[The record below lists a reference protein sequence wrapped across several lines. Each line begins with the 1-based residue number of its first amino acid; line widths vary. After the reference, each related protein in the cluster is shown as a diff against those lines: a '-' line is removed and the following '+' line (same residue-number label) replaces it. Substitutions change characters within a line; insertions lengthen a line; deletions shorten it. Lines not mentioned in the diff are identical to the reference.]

1 MKQFQFKGVRF
12 LLIVVA
18 SYLGILLVDSAK
30 LPVIWSEFVA
40 IWAKILPIFAL
51 IIILTT
57 LTHYFLKPKHIIK
70 HLGEES
76 GVMGMVYAI
85 IGGILSHGP
94 MYVWYGM
101 LEDMREHGLR
111 DGLIATF
118 LYARAV
124 KLPLLP
130 FMIGLFGVTFTVVI
144 NLYILLFAI
153 LQGKIVDKIICYNNL
168 NASQE

>member
-1 MKQFQFKGVRF
+1 MKQFQFKGVKF
-12 LLIVVA
+12 LLIVVLI
-18 SYLGILLVDSAK
+18 YLGIIVLDSDK
-30 LPVIWSEFVA
+30 LPMIWSEFVA
-40 IWAKILPIFAL
+40 IWVKILPIFAL

-57 LTHYFLKPKHIIK
+57 LINYFLKPKHIIK

-76 GVMGMVYAI
+76 GVMGTVYAI

-101 LEDMREHGLR
+101 LEEMREHGLK

-130 FMIGLFGVTFTVVI
+130 FMIGLFGVTFTIVI
-144 NLYILLFAI
+144 NLYILLFAV
-153 LQGKIVDKIICYNNL
+153 LQGKIIDNILRKD
-168 NASQE
+168 S

>member
-1 MKQFQFKGVRF
+1 VKTIQFKGLKF
-12 LLIVVA
+12 LGVV
-18 SYLGILLVDSAK
+18 SILYLGIMLLDSGK
-30 LPVIWSEFVA
+30 LPVILSMLVG

-51 IIILTT
+51 IILLTT
-57 LTHYFLKPKHIIK
+57 LLNYYLKPKHIIK
-70 HLGEES
+70 HLGAES
-76 GVMGMVYAI
+76 GKRGVFYVV

-101 LEDMREHGLR
+101 LEEMREHGLK

-130 FMIGLFGVTFTVVI
+130 FMVGLFGLTFTVAI
-144 NLYILLFAI
+144 NIYILLFAL
-153 LQGKIVDKIICYNNL
+153 LQGKIIDSVMRKNVP
-168 NASQE
+168 

>member
-1 MKQFQFKGVRF
+1 MGV
-12 LLIVVA
+12 
-18 SYLGILLVDSAK
+18 
-30 LPVIWSEFVA
+30 
-40 IWAKILPIFAL
+40 
-51 IIILTT
+51 
-57 LTHYFLKPKHIIK
+57 
-70 HLGEES
+70 
-76 GVMGMVYAI
+76 VYAV

-101 LEDMREHGLR
+101 LEEMREHGLK

-130 FMIGLFGVTFTVVI
+130 FMIGLFGVTFAVVI

-153 LQGKIVDKIICYNNL
+153 LQGKVIDRVMSK
-168 NASQE
+168 

>member
-1 MKQFQFKGVRF
+1 MKQFKFKGVKF
-12 LLIVVA
+12 LLIVVLV
-18 SYLGILLVDSAK
+18 YLGIIILDGDK
-30 LPVIWSEFVA
+30 LPMIMSEFVA
-40 IWAKILPIFAL
+40 IWTKILPIFAL

-57 LTHYFLKPKHIIK
+57 LINYFLKPKHIIK

-76 GVMGMVYAI
+76 GAMGMVYAV

-101 LEDMREHGLR
+101 LEEMREHGLR

-144 NLYILLFAI
+144 NLYILLFAV
-153 LQGKIVDKIICYNNL
+153 LQGKVVDRVMRKG
-168 NASQE
+168 S

>member
-1 MKQFQFKGVRF
+1 VKQFQFKGVTF
-12 LLIVVA
+12 LLIVVLI
-18 SYLGILLVDSAK
+18 YLGIIVLDSDK
-30 LPVIWSEFVA
+30 LPMIWSEFVA
-40 IWAKILPIFAL
+40 IWVKILPIFAL

-57 LTHYFLKPKHIIK
+57 LINYFLKPKHIIK

-76 GVMGMVYAI
+76 GMMGTVYAI

-153 LQGKIVDKIICYNNL
+153 LQGKIIDRVMSK
-168 NASQE
+168 

>member
-1 MKQFQFKGVRF
+1 MKKPQFKGVKF
-12 LLIVVA
+12 LLIVAVI
-18 SYLGILLVDSAK
+18 YLGIILLDSDK
-30 LPVIWSEFVA
+30 LPMIWSEFVS

-57 LTHYFLKPKHIIK
+57 LINYFLRPKHIIK

-76 GVMGMVYAI
+76 GVMGTVYAV

-118 LYARAV
+118 LYARAI

-144 NLYILLFAI
+144 NLYILLFAL
-153 LQGKIVDKIICYNNL
+153 LQGWIIDRVM
-168 NASQE
+168 QK

>member
-1 MKQFQFKGVRF
+1 MKKPQFKGLKF
-12 LLIVVA
+12 LLIVAVI
-18 SYLGILLVDSAK
+18 YLGIIVLDSDK
-30 LPVIWSEFVA
+30 LPMIWSEFVS
-40 IWAKILPIFAL
+40 IWVKILPIFAL

-57 LTHYFLKPKHIIK
+57 LINYFLKPKHIIK

-76 GVMGMVYAI
+76 GVMGTVYAI

-130 FMIGLFGVTFTVVI
+130 FMIGLFGVTFTIVI
-144 NLYILLFAI
+144 NLYILLFAV
-153 LQGKIVDKIICYNNL
+153 LQGKIIDNILRKD
-168 NASQE
+168 S

>member
-1 MKQFQFKGVRF
+1 MKQLQFKGLRF
-12 LLIVVA
+12 LLLVA
-18 SYLGILLVDSAK
+18 LVYLFVLIVDSDR
-30 LPVIWSEFVA
+30 LPLIWEEFVA
-40 IWAKILPIFAL
+40 IWGKILPIFVL
-51 IIILTT
+51 IILLTT
-57 LTHYFLKPKHIIK
+57 LIHYLLKPKHIIK

-76 GVMGMVYAI
+76 GVMGILYAM

-118 LYARAV
+118 LYARAI

-130 FMIGLFGVTFTVVI
+130 FMIGLFGMTFTVVI
-144 NLYILLFAI
+144 NLYILIFAWI
-153 LQGKIVDKIICYNNL
+153 QGKIIDK
-168 NASQE
+168 AMHP

>member
-1 MKQFQFKGVRF
+1 MKQFQFKGVKF
-12 LLIVVA
+12 LLIVLA
-18 SYLGILLVDSAK
+18 IYLGILVLDSKK
-30 LPVIWSEFVA
+30 LPLIGAEFVA
-40 IWAKILPIFAL
+40 IWVKILPIFVL

-57 LTHYFLKPKHIIK
+57 LINYFLKPKHIIR

-76 GVMGMVYAI
+76 GVMGVVYAV

-101 LEDMREHGLR
+101 LEEMREHGLK

-130 FMIGLFGVTFTVVI
+130 FMIGLFGVTFAVVI

-153 LQGKIVDKIICYNNL
+153 LQGKVIDRVMSK
-168 NASQE
+168 

>member
-1 MKQFQFKGVRF
+1 MKQFQFKGVKF
-12 LLIVVA
+12 LLIVLA
-18 SYLGILLVDSAK
+18 IYLGILILDSKK
-30 LPVIWSEFVA
+30 LPLIGAEFVA
-40 IWAKILPIFAL
+40 IWVKILPIFVL

-57 LTHYFLKPKHIIK
+57 LINYFLKPKHIIR

-76 GVMGMVYAI
+76 GVMGVVYAV

-101 LEDMREHGLR
+101 LEEMREHGLK

-130 FMIGLFGVTFTVVI
+130 FMIGLFGVTFAVVI

-153 LQGKIVDKIICYNNL
+153 LQGKVIDRVMSK
-168 NASQE
+168 

>member
-1 MKQFQFKGVRF
+1 VKQFQFKGLKF
-12 LLIVVA
+12 LLIVVLV
-18 SYLGILLVDSAK
+18 YLGIIVLDSNK
-30 LPVIWSEFVA
+30 LPMIGSEFIA
-40 IWAKILPIFAL
+40 IWVKILPIFAL

-57 LTHYFLKPKHIIK
+57 LINYFLKPKHIIK

-76 GVMGMVYAI
+76 GAMGTVYAI

-101 LEDMREHGLR
+101 LEEMREHGLR

-130 FMIGLFGVTFTVVI
+130 FMIGLFGLTFTVVI
-144 NLYILLFAI
+144 NLYILLFAV
-153 LQGKIVDKIICYNNL
+153 LQGKMIDKIMRKD
-168 NASQE
+168 S

>member
-1 MKQFQFKGVRF
+1 MKQFQFKGVKF
-12 LLIVVA
+12 LLIVVLI
-18 SYLGILLVDSAK
+18 YLGIIILDSDK
-30 LPVIWSEFVA
+30 LPMIGSEFIA
-40 IWAKILPIFAL
+40 IWVKILPIFAL
-51 IIILTT
+51 IILLTT
-57 LTHYFLKPKHIIK
+57 LIHYFLKPKHIIK

-76 GVMGMVYAI
+76 GVMGTVYAI

-94 MYVWYGM
+94 MYVWYGI
-101 LEDMREHGLR
+101 LEEMREHGLR

-144 NLYILLFAI
+144 NLYILLFAV
-153 LQGKIVDKIICYNNL
+153 LQGKVIDKIMRKG
-168 NASQE
+168 S

>member
-1 MKQFQFKGVRF
+1 MKQLQFKGVRF
-12 LLIVVA
+12 LLAVMLV
-18 SYLGILLVDSAK
+18 YLFILLFDSAR
-30 LPVIWSEFVA
+30 LPQIWEEFVD
-40 IWAKILPIFAL
+40 IWGKILPIFAL
-51 IIILTT
+51 IILLTT
-57 LTHYFLKPKHIIK
+57 LIHYFLKPKHIIK

-76 GVMGMVYAI
+76 GGMGTVYAV

-118 LYARAV
+118 LYARAI

-130 FMIGLFGVTFTVVI
+130 FMIGLFGMTFTVVI
-144 NLYILLFAI
+144 NLYILIFAL
-153 LQGKIVDKIICYNNL
+153 LQGWIIDKVM
-168 NASQE
+168 QK